1 MRKSVNEILVII
13 NEQFFL
19 GLVTLIG
26 IDDDDL
32 LLGNDEYGIS
42 WNIMNRNIRIYYYG
56 NEVVFLS
63 ELNVENDQSNIDK
76 YQYKELV
83 GNLIFT
89 TDNETIEE
97 IERALQKYV
106 VFERFEDAQ
115 KLKNFL
121 DQFI

>member
-1 MRKSVNEILVII
+1 MRKSVNEILLIV

-26 IDDDDL
+26 IDDDDM

-42 WNIMNRNIRIYYYG
+42 WNIMTNNIRIYYYG
-56 NEVVFLS
+56 KEVAFLS
-63 ELNVENDQSNIDK
+63 KLNVENDQSDIDK

-89 TDNETIEE
+89 MDNETIEE
-97 IERALQKYV
+97 IERGLQKYV